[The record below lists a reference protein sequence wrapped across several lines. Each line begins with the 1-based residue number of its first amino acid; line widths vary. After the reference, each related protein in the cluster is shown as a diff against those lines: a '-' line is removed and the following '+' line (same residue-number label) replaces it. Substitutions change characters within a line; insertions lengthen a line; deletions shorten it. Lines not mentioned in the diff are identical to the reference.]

1 MPSSP
6 SSSSLSSF
14 RRLVGALR
22 CGSADSAPSTRRN
35 KSGVSRVRT
44 HPGEVLN
51 AEFMVPLGLGARRL
65 AKQIGVP
72 PNRITEII
80 RGRRDLSADTA
91 LRLSRCFGTTA
102 QFWLN
107 LQDAHELSKAEATRD
122 YTGIKA

>member
-1 MPSSP
+1 MP
-6 SSSSLSSF
+6 
-14 RRLVGALR
+14 
-22 CGSADSAPSTRRN
+22 
-35 KSGVSRVRT
+35 RVRT

-51 AEFMVPLGLGARRL
+51 AEFMVPLGLSARRL

-107 LQDAHELSKAEATRD
+107 LQDAHELSKAEATHD
-122 YTGIKA
+122 YTGIKALHSPKEAKRASPERAPVKASIPEGKRTPG

>member
-1 MPSSP
+1 VP
-6 SSSSLSSF
+6 
-14 RRLVGALR
+14 
-22 CGSADSAPSTRRN
+22 
-35 KSGVSRVRT
+35 RVRT

-51 AEFMVPLGLGARRL
+51 AEFMVPLGLSARRL

-107 LQDAHELSKAEATRD
+107 LQDAHELSKAEATHD
-122 YTGIKA
+122 YTGIKALHSAKTATKKAERGSPDRTPVKASMPEGKHTPG